1 MTIALSDSLNPTQT
15 AYIKG
20 RQITNNLHI
29 MQYMTEKISQSMNDC
44 SMLISLDAEKAFDS
58 IEHWYIKAVLEKL
71 GLNWFNSI
79 FDILYKNQRVSII
92 NNKRQAGT
100 YTIRNGVKQGD
111 ALSCILFIIGIE
123 PLLKNIKSDRHI
135 EHITIE
141 GNIIPKTLSY
151 ADDVACISRPTTQN
165 VNRIF
170 YHYERMTQLS
180 GLKLNADKTEIIS
193 KGGLGA
199 FNISYNNKTYKIIPS
214 NYIKINGLFLGFNIE
229 VAAAKN
235 INKIIHSLE
244 SQLKMWS
251 HRHLPLLGK
260 IQIFKTFGLSQI
272 LFVGST
278 IKIPIKEEK
287 KITELIYK
295 FIWTKDM
302 EGNKA
307 PDRIKRSI
315 LKLPTKLL
323 GFGMIDFRE
332 VLKSIRIMTVLRLMN
347 NPNHPLH
354 NIIKNSTTNSVYL
367 SLRSTSVR
375 QCIDEAILDIN
386 NIWKKF
392 VSSCPPEQAKNTL
405 NILGGGSI

>member
-1 MTIALSDSLNPTQT
+1 
-15 AYIKG
+15 
-20 RQITNNLHI
+20 

-151 ADDVACISRPTTQN
+151 ADDVACILRPTTQN

-180 GLKLNADKTEIIS
+180 GLKLNVDKTEIIS
-193 KGGLGA
+193 KGGLGVY
-199 FNISYNNKTYKIIPS
+199 NISYNNKTQK
-214 NYIKINGLFLGFNIE
+214 
-229 VAAAKN
+229 
-235 INKIIHSLE
+235 
-244 SQLKMWS
+244 
-251 HRHLPLLGK
+251 
-260 IQIFKTFGLSQI
+260 
-272 LFVGST
+272 
-278 IKIPIKEEK
+278 
-287 KITELIYK
+287 
-295 FIWTKDM
+295 
-302 EGNKA
+302 
-307 PDRIKRSI
+307 
-315 LKLPTKLL
+315 
-323 GFGMIDFRE
+323 
-332 VLKSIRIMTVLRLMN
+332 
-347 NPNHPLH
+347 
-354 NIIKNSTTNSVYL
+354 
-367 SLRSTSVR
+367 
-375 QCIDEAILDIN
+375 
-386 NIWKKF
+386 
-392 VSSCPPEQAKNTL
+392 
-405 NILGGGSI
+405 